1 MASLNMSEQALRPK
15 PAAARRLR
23 SRGLAR
29 WLLPGCAWVA
39 LLSGCTTLQY
49 TRTLPLTSP
58 EPDYG
63 YRIPKLAP
71 AHGED
76 EVFVF
81 LSLSGGGMRASA
93 LAYGVLESLDAHALG
108 TADGA
113 SLLDEVDLV
122 HSVSGG
128 SLVAAAL
135 ALKGSDNFRELE
147 PVLYKGLQRPF
158 VGRWLSPVGL
168 WRISQ
173 ERYGRSDLL
182 QENLDELFFAGA
194 TYGTLTQAGRR
205 PFVVIRATD
214 MSQGEAFDFTQHNLS
229 RFCSSLADVPLARA
243 VAASMA
249 VPVVL
254 SPVTIEGHS
263 ANCAVAGSERVGS
276 DPRPYVHLIDG
287 GLVDNLG
294 VRGPVDYVDRAGGFG
309 QAARAN
315 GLKISKKIAFI
326 VVNSETLVRHREDD
340 RASTPGILRTLNAW
354 IDIPIRRSST
364 QNLNLL
370 RDRIAAWERE
380 AISPDGSLS
389 DFYYIEVNLRGTGEA
404 SLMQRLNAIPTAL
417 TLEASDIDLLRQFA
431 GTELGN
437 NPEFQRLIRD
447 VGAVKVSG
455 SSRNVATPK

>member
-1 MASLNMSEQALRPK
+1 MKDRRPK
-15 PAAARRLR
+15 AKWLFP
-23 SRGLAR
+23 GLA
-29 WLLPGCAWVA
+29 LLV
-39 LLSGCTTLQY
+39 LVSGCSTVQY

-63 YRIPKLAP
+63 YRIPKLDP
-71 AHGED
+71 PHGED

-93 LAYGVLESLDAHALG
+93 LAYGVLESLDTYALG
-108 TADGA
+108 NGDGA
-113 SLLDEVDLV
+113 TLLDEVDLV

-135 ALKGSDNFRELE
+135 ALKGPDDFRELE
-147 PVLYKGLQRPF
+147 PVLYKGLQRPLL
-158 VGRWLSPVGL
+158 GRWLSPVGL

-182 QENLDELFFAGA
+182 QENLDQLFFAGA
-194 TYGTLTQAGRR
+194 TYRTLTEAGRR

-229 RFCSSLADVPLARA
+229 RFCSSLDDVPLARA

-263 ANCAVAGSERVGS
+263 ANCAIAGSERVGS

-326 VVNSETLVRHREDD
+326 VVNSETIARHPEDE

-364 QNLNLL
+364 QSLNLL
-370 RDRIAAWERE
+370 RDRIAAWERVTM
-380 AISPDGSLS
+380 SDGDSLA
-389 DFYYIEVNLRGTGEA
+389 DFYYIEVNLRGSSEA

-417 TLEASDIDLLRQFA
+417 TLDESDIDLLREFA
-431 GTELGN
+431 GRELATN
-437 NPEFQRLIRD
+437 REFQRLVRD
-447 VGAVKVSG
+447 VGAAKERKSNQEV
-455 SSRNVATPK
+455 TLP